1 MRATD
6 EATSIKPTATRTNGA
21 SPSAQLWRNRGFN
34 ILWAGQTLSVLGDA
48 FALVAL
54 PLLVL
59 QATGS
64 VAQMGL
70 VTGVNGIGQL
80 IAGVFAGVIVDRVN
94 RRRLMIAC
102 DVARCGLYALIPLW
116 WALRGPAFW
125 LIYLVVLGASLLSM
139 GFQVAYMT
147 VVANLVDRAQITDAN
162 GRLQATYAIAYVVG
176 PALAGLI
183 SARTGPVTAIGLD
196 ALSFAV
202 SAISLM
208 FIRLRVMPHA
218 EGSAA
223 RAAESR
229 FSEFVAGARYLWRQ
243 PTLRAITWLTSLE
256 ALLIGG
262 ALDLFIFHLKHD
274 LGQADSAVGLTLGLA
289 SVGAALGSAVAPWLR
304 RRFGFGVNWIT
315 GFAVSGLALALVGPA
330 PSVALVAVFASGFT
344 LGDTVRAILQVS
356 LRQELSPDYLLGR
369 VTAAFWTIG
378 AVPLSL
384 GAALTA
390 AVAQRLGAPVVL
402 FGIGIGVLALALL
415 AIATPVR
422 AARPEQRQTAST
434 AELPRDQ

>member
-1 MRATD
+1 MRATH
-6 EATSIKPTATRTNGA
+6 EAKPSTISPTGV
-21 SPSAQLWRNRGFN
+21 SPSAQLWGNRGFN
-34 ILWAGQTLSVLGDA
+34 ILWAGQTLSVLGDS

-80 IAGVFAGVIVDRVN
+80 IAGVFAGTIVDRVD
-94 RRRLMIAC
+94 RRRLMIVC
-102 DVARCGLYALIPLW
+102 DVARCGFYTLIPLW

-125 LIYLVVLGASLLSM
+125 LIYLVVIGASMLSM

-147 VVANLVDRAQITDAN
+147 VVANLVDHAQLTDAN

-183 SARTGPVTAIGLD
+183 STRTGPVAALGFDAFTFAI
-196 ALSFAV
+196 SAV
-202 SAISLM
+202 SLV
-208 FIRLRVMPHA
+208 FIRLRIKAGAA
-218 EGSAA
+218 EPPA
-223 RAAESR
+223 RAVESR
-229 FSEFVAGARYLWRQ
+229 LSALLAGVRYLWQ
-243 PTLRAITWLTSLE
+243 EPSLRAITWLTSLE
-256 ALLIGG
+256 GLLIGG

-274 LGQADSAVGLTLGLA
+274 LTQGDSAVGLTLGLA
-289 SVGAALGSAVAPWLR
+289 SVGAALGSAAAPWLR
-304 RRFGFGVNWIT
+304 RRFGFGVTWIA
-315 GFAVSGLALALVGPA
+315 GFAISGLALALVGPA
-330 PSVALVAVFASGFT
+330 PNVALVAIFASGFT

-356 LRQELSPDYLLGR
+356 LRQELSPDHLLGR
-369 VTAAFWTIG
+369 VTSAFWTIG
-378 AVPLSL
+378 AVPISL

-390 AVAQRLGAPVVL
+390 AIAQHFGAPDVL
-402 FGIGIGVLALALL
+402 FGIGIGVLALALI

-422 AARPEQRQTAST
+422 VARPEQRLPSPALGAG
-434 AELPRDQ
+434 AE

>member
-1 MRATD
+1 MRVTD
-6 EATSIKPTATRTNGA
+6 EETPATRSSGA
-21 SPSAQLWRNRGFN
+21 SPSARLWRNRGFN
-34 ILWAGQTLSVLGDA
+34 ILWAGQTLSVLGDS

-80 IAGVFAGVIVDRVN
+80 VAGVFAGVIVDRVD
-94 RRRLMIAC
+94 RRRLMIIC
-102 DVARCGLYALIPLW
+102 DVARCALYALIPLW

-125 LIYLVVLGASLLSM
+125 LIYLVVAGASLLSM

-176 PALAGLI
+176 PALAGLV
-183 SARTGPVTAIGLD
+183 SARTGPVVAIGLD
-196 ALSFAV
+196 AASFAI
-202 SAISLM
+202 SALSLV
-208 FIRLRVMPHA
+208 FIRLRVVSTA

-223 RAAESR
+223 RATESR
-229 FSEFVAGARYLWRQ
+229 FSELIAGARYLWQ
-243 PTLRAITWLTSLE
+243 EPTLRAITWLTSLE
-256 ALLIGG
+256 GLLIGG

-274 LGQADSAVGLTLGLA
+274 LAQGDSAVGLTLGLA
-289 SVGAALGSAVAPWLR
+289 SIGAALGSAVAPWLR
-304 RRFGFGVNWIT
+304 RRLGFGVTWIA
-315 GFAVSGLALALVGPA
+315 GFATSGLALALVGPA
-330 PSVALVAVFASGFT
+330 PNVALVAIFASGFT
-344 LGDTVRAILQVS
+344 LGDSVRAILQIS
-356 LRQELSPDYLLGR
+356 LRQELSPDHLLGR

-378 AVPLSL
+378 AVPISL

-390 AVAQRLGAPVVL
+390 AVAQRFGAPAVL
-402 FGIGIGVLALALL
+402 FGVGVGVLALALL

-422 AARPEQRQTAST
+422 VARPEDRWPAAV
-434 AELPRDQ
+434 AEPPHAE